1 MDASAIKQQIKN
13 KKTDRVFFFTGKE
26 IEIQKIYIT
35 QIARVN
41 NLKVVHLDSILDVWK
56 KLNKKNMF
64 SVPACYVIRDDKEL
78 MNTDNALYQKI
89 HDVVNDNIVVFT
101 FTSIDKRTKLYKAI
115 KSTLV
120 TFERLKTSVLVK
132 YVQREIALSEQN
144 AVKLIEI
151 CENDYSRIL
160 LEIDKI
166 KTYANAHYKEFDDVG
181 FNEYFKQLLEDG
193 TIYQPAK
200 DAVFDFVDAVLKRQV
215 LNSFRLMQECYEYG
229 EATMVMLSVLY
240 TNAKHLLQVQACT
253 NKDIAKTTGLTGWQ
267 IRNAKA
273 YVGRYSNN
281 DLIYLLRLIQKCE
294 SGIKKGLIDEPVVLE
309 YILVHIL

>member
-13 KKTDRVFFFTGKE
+13 KKTDRVFFFTGEE
-26 IEIQKIYIT
+26 IEIQKIYIQ

-41 NLKVVHLDSILDVWK
+41 NMNVVYLDSIADVWTT
-56 KLNKKNMF
+56 LNKKNMF
-64 SVPACYVIRDDKEL
+64 SKPACYVIRDDKEL
-78 MNTDNALYQKI
+78 MNTDNGLYQKI
-89 HDVVNDNIVVFT
+89 HDVVSDNIVVFT

-132 YVQREIALSEQN
+132 YVQREISLSEQN
-144 AVKLIEI
+144 ALKLIEI

-166 KTYANAHYKEFDDVG
+166 KHYADWNVTLVRNIYDNAFEILLKE
-181 FNEYFKQLLEDG
+181 G

-200 DAVFDFVDAVLKRQV
+200 DAVFDFVNAVLKRQI
-215 LNSFRLMQECYEYG
+215 LNSFRLMEECYNYG

-240 TNAKHLLQVQACT
+240 TNTKQLLQVQACP

-273 YVGRYSNN
+273 YVGRYS
-281 DLIYLLRLIQKCE
+281 DDELIYLLRLIQKCE
-294 SGIKKGLIDEPVVLE
+294 SGIKRGLIEESVVLE